1 MPRAYPTIGEKLLQY
16 SNKSENYNIL
26 EYMIAYAAT
35 NGEFSTQNDTEY
47 ADVKM
52 NRSLDKL
59 VNTYLPHYTTQLQ
72 CSEFDDIYKRYIFVT
87 RWKTYDKVVLN
98 RLLPEEDFDSVAR
111 VERVYTAEQ
120 QALEIAKKK
129 KDRISG
135 KADST
140 PMKSVEAECQEGE
153 KRSMSALSSIILW
166 SVCPDA
172 NSNEWFNLFEV
183 ENFNQAYEDRNI
195 FREIMNKND

>member
-1 MPRAYPTIGEKLLQY
+1 
-16 SNKSENYNIL
+16 
-26 EYMIAYAAT
+26 
-35 NGEFSTQNDTEY
+35 
-47 ADVKM
+47 
-52 NRSLDKL
+52 
-59 VNTYLPHYTTQLQ
+59 LPHYTTQLQ

-140 PMKSVEAECQEGE
+140 PKKSVEAECQEGE